1 MATCASVQTRQL
13 SRTVSS
19 DGGAGRGLTRFSVHR
34 SVHLPSDPGSQQF
47 AHVVDIADLERVA
60 RKRENLTA
68 QRPKGHGRPG
78 CSSGLPAN
86 ESRTL
91 PAPPPP
97 PSSFDKVWSV
107 ERNSTCAVC
116 AKHATQAS
124 LSSMLQH
131 ERRGPVSAL
140 SVQAHERGGRRTH
153 LPARSVIDFS
163 PSTSMKSKSDLRQES
178 GRSTPA
184 ATAWSAEGVGPT
196 AGCRSARRRARSHH
210 RCPPP

>member
-78 CSSGLPAN
+78 CSSGLPAT
-86 ESRTL
+86 RV
-91 PAPPPP
+91 APCQRRRRRLAPSTKSGRWSATQPVLSAPSTQPRP
-97 PSSFDKVWSV
+97 PSP
-107 ERNSTCAVC
+107 RCYSTNGVGAC
-116 AKHATQAS
+116 Q
-124 LSSMLQH
+124 
-131 ERRGPVSAL
+131 RRACRH
-140 SVQAHERGGRRTH
+140 HERGGRGTH